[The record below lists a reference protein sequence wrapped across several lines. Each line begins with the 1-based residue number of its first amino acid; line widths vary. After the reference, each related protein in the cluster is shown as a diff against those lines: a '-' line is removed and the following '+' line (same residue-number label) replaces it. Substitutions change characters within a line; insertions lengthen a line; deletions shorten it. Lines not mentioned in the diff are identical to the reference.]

1 MSVYDYWNDL
11 GDQHIFWKCMVTWS
25 KGTVKFSESTE
36 GVGRCVQ
43 VMWTSHRPKYMSL
56 DGFPYCECINIEFY

>member
-25 KGTVKFSESTE
+25 KGILKFSESTE
-36 GVGRCVQ
+36 GGGRCVQ
-43 VMWTSHRPKYMSL
+43 V
-56 DGFPYCECINIEFY
+56 I